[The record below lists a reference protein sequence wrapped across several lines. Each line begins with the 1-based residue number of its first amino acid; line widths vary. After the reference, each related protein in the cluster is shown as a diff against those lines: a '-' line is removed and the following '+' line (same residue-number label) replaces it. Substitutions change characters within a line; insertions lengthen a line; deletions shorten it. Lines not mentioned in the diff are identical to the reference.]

1 MTYLADAKKGK
12 LSAFILNLTTNQTI
26 SSTSYVDVSLS
37 SGYATVVNQFSISL
51 SVSFTNNRVT
61 LPSGK
66 YFLDARM
73 SSKRSALG
81 TWGVEYQWFEY
92 DGVSKNEIGYEG
104 REVGAVAIG
113 DPAKNEHA
121 RAYIESDG
129 TQQIGLFVKKIA
141 GSNPEIEDTQYATY
155 GGRGRCMIW
164 RIE

>member
-1 MTYLADAKKGK
+1 MTYLAAAKKGK
-12 LSAFILNLTTNQTI
+12 LSVYILNLQTNQAI
-26 SSTSYVDVSLS
+26 SSTTYVDVNLT
-37 SGYATVVNQFSISL
+37 SGYQTVVNQFSSSL
-51 SVSFTNNRVT
+51 SVNFNTDMVT

-73 SSKRSALG
+73 SSKRSSIG
-81 TWGVEYQWFEY
+81 SWGVEYQWFEY
-92 DGVSKNEIGYEG
+92 DGSNKNAIGYEG
-104 REVGAVAIG
+104 REVGSLAIG

-129 TQQIGLFVKKIA
+129 TQQIGMFVKKIA
-141 GSNPEIEDTQYATY
+141 GSSPEIEDTQYANY

>member
-1 MTYLADAKKGK
+1 MTYSIDSKKGK
-12 LSAFILNLTTNQTI
+12 LSVFILNLTTNQLVP
-26 SSTSYVDVSLS
+26 STSYVDVSLDT
-37 SGYATVVNQFSISL
+37 GYETIVNQYSISL
-51 SVSFTNNRVT
+51 TINTTTDRVT

-73 SSKRSALG
+73 STARAQLG
-81 TWGVEYQWFEY
+81 VWGVEYQWFEY
-92 DGVSKNEIGYEG
+92 DGASKNEIGYEG

-129 TQQIGLFVKKIA
+129 TQEIGFFVKKIA
-141 GSNPEIEDTQYATY
+141 GNTPEIEDTLYQTY
-155 GGRGRCMIW
+155 GGLGRCMIW

>member
-1 MTYLADAKKGK
+1 MTYLTEAKKGR
-12 LSAFILNLTTNQTI
+12 LSVYILNLTSNQGV
-26 SSTSYVDVSLS
+26 SSTTFVDVSLS
-37 SGYATVVNQFSISL
+37 SGYQTVVNQFSTSL
-51 SVSFTNNRVT
+51 SISFSNNRVT

-73 SSKRSALG
+73 SAKRTSTG
-81 TWGVEYQWFEY
+81 SWGVEYKWFEY
-92 DGVSKNEIGYEG
+92 DGSSKNEIGYEG
-104 REVGAVAIG
+104 REVGALAIG

-129 TQQIGLFVKKIA
+129 SQQIGLFVKKIA
-141 GSNPEIEDTQYATY
+141 GSNPEIEDTQYANN